1 MSEAT
6 SDLLLF
12 QLGARVYAAQVHDI
26 RRVGSVRSEQTLH
39 AVGTTVLGEPLS
51 QERGIVVDLGDARD
65 HTLLVDHV
73 IGVRPVAEED
83 LHPLPAFAAAC
94 LQSEAITGFAVVDDA
109 PLLLIDLSTLIREHL
124 RQHAA
129 AAAEKRGADAGT

>member
-12 QLGARVYAAQVHDI
+12 QLGARVYAAQVDDI
-26 RRVGSVRSEQTLH
+26 RRVGSVRTEQSLH

-51 QERGIVVDLGDARD
+51 QERGIVVDLGDSHD

-73 IGVRPVAEED
+73 IGVRTVAEED
-83 LHPLPAFAAAC
+83 LRALPAFAAAC
-94 LQSEAITGFAVVDDA
+94 LQSEAITGFAMVDES
-109 PLLLIDLSTLIREHL
+109 PLLLVDLSTLIREHL
-124 RQHAA
+124 RQGAA
-129 AAAEKRGADAGT
+129 AAAEKRATDA

>member
-1 MSEAT
+1 VSEAT

-26 RRVGSVRSEQTLH
+26 RRVGSVRTEQSLH

-51 QERGIVVDLGDARD
+51 HERGIVVDLGDAQD

-73 IGVRPVAEED
+73 IGVRSVAEDD
-83 LHPLPAFAAAC
+83 LRSLPAFAAAC
-94 LQSEAITGFAVVDDA
+94 LQSEAITGFAMVDDS
-109 PLLLIDLSTLIREHL
+109 PLLLVDLSTLIREHL
-124 RQHAA
+124 RQRAA
-129 AAAEKRGADAGT
+129 AHAEKRATDA

>member
-26 RRVGSVRSEQTLH
+26 RRVGSVRTEQSLRT
-39 AVGTTVLGEPLS
+39 VGTTVLGEPLS
-51 QERGIVVDLGDARD
+51 QERGIVVDLGGGQD

-73 IGVRPVAEED
+73 IGVRPVAEDD

-94 LQSEAITGFAVVDDA
+94 LQSEAITGFAVIDDA

-124 RQHAA
+124 RRGGG
-129 AAAEKRGADAGT
+129 AAAEKGATDA

>member
-1 MSEAT
+1 MTTAT

-26 RRVGSVRSEQTLH
+26 RRVGSVRSEQSLR
-39 AVGTTVLGEPLS
+39 AVGSTVLGEPLS
-51 QERGIVVDLGDARD
+51 QERGIVVDLGDAED

-73 IGVRPVAEED
+73 IGVRPVAEDD

-109 PLLLIDLSTLIREHL
+109 PLLLVDLSTLIREHL
-124 RQHAA
+124 RRRDAA
-129 AAAEKRGADAGT
+129 ALAEKRG